1 MPYTPANVFTKKV
14 IKCEYPNCKSSF
26 STLQSRKTHYSNEHK
41 NQSIKRTKGGKVMKK
56 KITQR
61 KISKKKLKLAV
72 QQSEEGQEA
81 QE

>member
-1 MPYTPANVFTKKV
+1 
-14 IKCEYPNCKSSF
+14 
-26 STLQSRKTHYSNEHK
+26 
-41 NQSIKRTKGGKVMKK
+41 MKK